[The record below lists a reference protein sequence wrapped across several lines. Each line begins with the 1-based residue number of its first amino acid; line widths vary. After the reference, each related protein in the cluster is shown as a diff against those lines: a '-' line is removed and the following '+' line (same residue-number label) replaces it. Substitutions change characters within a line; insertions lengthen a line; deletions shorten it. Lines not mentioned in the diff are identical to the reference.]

1 MTHVLD
7 LFSDINKPELGYTG
21 IQPWFA
27 FFFFLVRYIRRSS
40 CPQEISQR
48 RNAVK
53 RVRSLGAFLLP
64 DPDRK
69 LKKKPEV
76 FTI

>member
-27 FFFFLVRYIRRSS
+27 FF
-40 CPQEISQR
+40 
-48 RNAVK
+48 
-53 RVRSLGAFLLP
+53 LG
-64 DPDRK
+64 K
-69 LKKKPEV
+69 
-76 FTI
+76 IY